1 MRYSRVKST
10 NRNTI
15 NQFRN
20 VLVELMDDIS
30 FNNRINEI
38 IKNNHEINN
47 KKQELKNGFKDIQL
61 EHMQGL
67 ELAGECDLCKRI
79 QQINK

>member
-1 MRYSRVKST
+1 
-10 NRNTI
+10 
-15 NQFRN
+15 

-47 KKQELKNGFKDIQL
+47 KIQELENGFKDIQL

-67 ELAGECDLCKRI
+67 ELAGEYDLCKRI

>member
-15 NQFRN
+15 NQFSN
-20 VLVELMDDIS
+20 VLVELIDDIS

-38 IKNNHEINN
+38 IINNHEINN
-47 KKQELKNGFKDIQL
+47 KIQELENGFKDIQL
-61 EHMQGL
+61 EHMQSL

-79 QQINK
+79 KQINK

>member
-1 MRYSRVKST
+1 ML
-10 NRNTI
+10 I
-15 NQFRN
+15 
-20 VLVELMDDIS
+20 ELIDDIS

-47 KKQELKNGFKDIQL
+47 KIQKLENGFKTIQL

-67 ELAGECDLCKRI
+67 ELA
-79 QQINK
+79 

>member
-15 NQFRN
+15 NQFSN
-20 VLVELMDDIS
+20 VLVELIDDIS

-47 KKQELKNGFKDIQL
+47 KIQVLKNGFKDIQL

>member
-15 NQFRN
+15 NQFSN
-20 VLVELMDDIS
+20 VLVELIDDIS

-47 KKQELKNGFKDIQL
+47 KIQELENGFKDIQL